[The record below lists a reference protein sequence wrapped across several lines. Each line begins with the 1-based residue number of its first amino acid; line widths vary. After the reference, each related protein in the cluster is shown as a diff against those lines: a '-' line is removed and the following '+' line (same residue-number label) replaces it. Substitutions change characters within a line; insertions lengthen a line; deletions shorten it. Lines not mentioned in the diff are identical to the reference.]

1 MNCVARQVIIETHME
16 NAIMVDVARRYYPV
30 DELKQYIDALAE
42 YDNGTLQIHFT
53 DDENVGIECDFLDQ
67 TVENAT
73 LTDGVYYNNAN
84 GKPFL
89 SFVQV
94 SDLMSYAA
102 EREVRIVPEIDMP
115 AHMKGFLDLARL
127 KFGDDYV
134 LQRYSYDDIEHSG
147 IGWQSGDE
155 AGNLDIYLPQG
166 RQFAYNLLDEYTEFF
181 SGLEY
186 FHIGFDE
193 YTLRPEL
200 KVEFANELY
209 DYVSNKGF
217 KVRMWSDA
225 ITKANVG
232 DFNNNFEITYWG
244 WKQADITE
252 TNYATVPDLQ
262 NAGFKVLITNKY
274 YLFFVPTITNT
285 TDEVLADR
293 ISRIEN
299 NWDLTEWNYN
309 FGGTLENHDNIL
321 GAMVCNWGE
330 ESDGVP
336 TNLITS
342 HTIDMYRA
350 MFPKVDVYRETIDI
364 PDEEPEEEPIED
376 WLGVPDTG
384 IAKY

>member
-1 MNCVARQVIIETHME
+1 MNCVARQVVIETHME

-67 TVENAT
+67 TVDNAT

-89 SFVQV
+89 SYAQV

-115 AHMKGFLDLARL
+115 AHMKGFFDLARL

-134 LQRYSYDDIEHSG
+134 LRRYSYDDIEHSG
-147 IGWQSGDE
+147 IGWQGGDE

-166 RQFAYNLLDEYTEFF
+166 KQFAYSLLDEYTGFF

-209 DYVSNKGF
+209 DYVSSKGF

-309 FGGTLENHDNIL
+309 FGGTLENRDDIL

-364 PDEEPEEEPIED
+364 PDEEPEEEPVED

-384 IAKY
+384 IVKD

>member
-42 YDNGTLQIHFT
+42 HDNGTLQIHFT
-53 DDENVGIECDFLDQ
+53 DDENVGIECNFLDQ
-67 TVENAT
+67 TVDNAT

-89 SFVQV
+89 SYAQV
-94 SDLMSYAA
+94 SDLLSYAA

-147 IGWQSGDE
+147 IGWQGGDE

-166 RQFAYNLLDEYTEFF
+166 KQFAYNLLDEYTQFF

-209 DYVSNKGF
+209 DYVSSKGF

-274 YLFFVPTITNT
+274 YLFFVPTVANT

-293 ISRIEN
+293 ISKIEN

-330 ESDGVP
+330 ESDGVS
-336 TNLITS
+336 TSLITS

-364 PDEEPEEEPIED
+364 PDEEPEEEPVED

-384 IAKY
+384 IVKD